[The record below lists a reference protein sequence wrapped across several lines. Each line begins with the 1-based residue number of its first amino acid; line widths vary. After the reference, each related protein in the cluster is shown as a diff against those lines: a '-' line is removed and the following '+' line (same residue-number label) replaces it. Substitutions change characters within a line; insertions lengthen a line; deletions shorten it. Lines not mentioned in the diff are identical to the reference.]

1 MKWKYV
7 FLALAL
13 VLLVYL
19 ANSNPN
25 KGEYTDWA
33 AKQLMRRNDIHK
45 KLTEVE
51 KENGEG
57 LFGELATLGKKLAKK
72 YVEPQVGLLIDHY
85 TKRNDYIFF
94 STYTTEFT
102 LGKENYKYVSVGI
115 SHIFIPIEMPK
126 KKEESAVQR

>member
-19 ANSNPN
+19 ANSNPS
-25 KGEYTDWA
+25 KGDYTDWA
-33 AKQLMRRNDIHK
+33 AKQLMTRNDIHK
-45 KLTEVE
+45 KLTEIE
-51 KENGEG
+51 KEDQEG
-57 LFGELATLGKKLAKK
+57 LFGELATMGKKLAKK
-72 YVEPQVGLLIDHY
+72 YVEPQVGVLIDHY

-102 LGKENYKYVSVGI
+102 IGKENYKYVSVGL
-115 SHIFIPIEMPK
+115 SNIFIPIEMPK
-126 KKEESAVQR
+126 KKEE

>member
-7 FLALAL
+7 LLALAV

-19 ANSNPN
+19 ANSNPS

-33 AKQLMRRNDIHK
+33 AKQLMTRNDIHK

-51 KENGEG
+51 KEDQEG
-57 LFGELATLGKKLAKK
+57 LFGELATMGKKLAKK
-72 YVEPQVGLLIDHY
+72 YVEPQVGVLIDHY

-102 LGKENYKYVSVGI
+102 IGKENYKYVSVGI
-115 SHIFIPIEMPK
+115 SNIFIPIEMPK
-126 KKEESAVQR
+126 KKEE

>member
-7 FLALAL
+7 LLALAL
-13 VLLVYL
+13 VFFVYL
-19 ANSNPN
+19 ANSNPS

-33 AKQLMRRNDIHK
+33 AKQLMTRNDIHK

-51 KENGEG
+51 KEDQEG
-57 LFGELATLGKKLAKK
+57 LFGELATMGKKLAKK
-72 YVEPQVGLLIDHY
+72 YVEPQVGVLIDHY

-102 LGKENYKYVSVGI
+102 IGKENYKYVSVGI
-115 SHIFIPIEMPK
+115 SNIFIPIEMPK
-126 KKEESAVQR
+126 KKEE

>member
-19 ANSNPN
+19 ANSNPS

-33 AKQLMRRNDIHK
+33 AKQLMTRNDIHK

-51 KENGEG
+51 KEDQEG
-57 LFGELATLGKKLAKK
+57 LFGELATMGKKLAKK
-72 YVEPQVGLLIDHY
+72 YVEPQVGVLIDHY

-102 LGKENYKYVSVGI
+102 IGKENYKYVSVGL
-115 SHIFIPIEMPK
+115 SNIFIPIEMPK
-126 KKEESAVQR
+126 KKEE

>member
-13 VLLVYL
+13 VLFVYL
-19 ANSNPN
+19 ANSNPS
-25 KGEYTDWA
+25 KGEYTNWA
-33 AKQLMRRNDIHK
+33 AKQLMTRNDINK

-51 KENGEG
+51 QEDKEG
-57 LFGELATLGKKLAKK
+57 LLGELVTIGKKLAKN

-94 STYTTEFT
+94 STYTTEFQI
-102 LGKENYKYVSVGI
+102 GKENYKYVSVGI

-126 KKEESAVQR
+126 KKEG

>member
-7 FLALAL
+7 LLAL
-13 VLLVYL
+13 VVVLFVYL
-19 ANSNPN
+19 ANSNPG

-33 AKQLMRRNDIHK
+33 AKQFMTRNDIHK

-51 KENGEG
+51 QEDKEG
-57 LFGELATLGKKLAKK
+57 LFGELATIGKKLAKN

-94 STYTTEFT
+94 STYTTEFQI
-102 LGKENYKYVSVGI
+102 GKENYKYVSVGI
-115 SHIFIPIEMPK
+115 SHIFIPVEMPK
-126 KKEESAVQR
+126 KKEK

>member
-1 MKWKYV
+1 MKKKYV
-7 FLALAL
+7 FLALVL
-13 VLLVYL
+13 VLFVYL
-19 ANSNPN
+19 ANSNPS

-33 AKQLMRRNDIHK
+33 AKQFMKRNDIHK

-51 KENGEG
+51 QEDKEG
-57 LFGELATLGKKLAKK
+57 LLGELATIGKKLAKS

-94 STYTTEFT
+94 STYTTEFQ

-115 SHIFIPIEMPK
+115 SNIFIPVEMPK
-126 KKEESAVQR
+126 KKEK

>member
-7 FLALAL
+7 LLALSL

-19 ANSNPN
+19 ANSNPS

-33 AKQLMRRNDIHK
+33 AKQLMTRNDIHK

-51 KENGEG
+51 KEDQEG
-57 LFGELATLGKKLAKK
+57 LFGELATMGKKLAKK
-72 YVEPQVGLLIDHY
+72 YVEPQVGVLIDHY

-102 LGKENYKYVSVGI
+102 IGKENYKYVSVGI
-115 SHIFIPIEMPK
+115 SNIFIPIDMPK
-126 KKEESAVQR
+126 KKEE

>member
-7 FLALAL
+7 LLALAV
-13 VLLVYL
+13 VLFVYL
-19 ANSNPN
+19 ANSNPS

-33 AKQLMRRNDIHK
+33 AKQFMTRNDIHK

-51 KENGEG
+51 QEDKEG
-57 LFGELATLGKKLAKK
+57 LLGELATIGKKLAKN

-94 STYTTEFT
+94 STYTTEFQI
-102 LGKENYKYVSVGI
+102 GKENYKYVSVGI
-115 SHIFIPIEMPK
+115 SNIFIPIEMPK
-126 KKEESAVQR
+126 KKEG

>member
-7 FLALAL
+7 LLALAL
-13 VLLVYL
+13 VLFVYL
-19 ANSNPN
+19 ANSNPS

-33 AKQLMRRNDIHK
+33 AKQLMTRNDIHK

-51 KENGEG
+51 KEDQEG
-57 LFGELATLGKKLAKK
+57 FFGELATMGKKLAKK
-72 YVEPQVGLLIDHY
+72 YVEPQVGVLIDHY

-102 LGKENYKYVSVGI
+102 IGKENYKYVSVGI
-115 SHIFIPIEMPK
+115 SNIFVPIDMPK
-126 KKEESAVQR
+126 KKEE

>member
-7 FLALAL
+7 LLALSL

-19 ANSNPN
+19 ANSNPS

-33 AKQLMRRNDIHK
+33 AKQLMTRNDIHK

-51 KENGEG
+51 KEDQEG
-57 LFGELATLGKKLAKK
+57 LFGELATMGKKLAKK
-72 YVEPQVGLLIDHY
+72 YVEPQVGVLIDYY

-102 LGKENYKYVSVGI
+102 IGKENYKYVSVGI
-115 SHIFIPIEMPK
+115 SNIFIPIEMPK
-126 KKEESAVQR
+126 KKEE

>member
-7 FLALAL
+7 LLALAV
-13 VLLVYL
+13 VLFVYL
-19 ANSNPN
+19 ANSNPS

-33 AKQLMRRNDIHK
+33 AKQLMTRNDIHK

-51 KENGEG
+51 KEDQEG
-57 LFGELATLGKKLAKK
+57 LFGELATMGKKLAKK
-72 YVEPQVGLLIDHY
+72 YVEPQVGVLIDHY

-102 LGKENYKYVSVGI
+102 IGKENYKYVSVGI
-115 SHIFIPIEMPK
+115 SNIFIPIEMPK
-126 KKEESAVQR
+126 KKEE